1 MPNARRVIFSTYVVP
16 SRSDTMEEGSI
27 SKTSFLGATS
37 LDILSKTLGG
47 KGTATIDATQWNDA
61 WTSMFHS
68 QVNWEDL
75 DDNTDTTGNWWED
88 AHETWNGT
96 LTLGT
101 GAVSLTTDVTDCG
114 FLYIKNTGAVKNALV
129 ALNETGLPSGS
140 ENGDYYIIIPPDGS
154 VCLRGTTDLECS
166 EVFVKASHS
175 DGTTIEW
182 IIAQLTP

>member
-16 SRSDTMEEGSI
+16 TQSVESEETSI
-27 SKTSFLGATS
+27 RHTEFNSTVG
-37 LDILSKTLGG
+37 KTLGG
-47 KGTATIDATQWNDA
+47 KGIATIDATQWNDA

-75 DDNTDTTGNWWED
+75 DDSDDTTGNRWED
-88 AHETWNGT
+88 TYETWNGF

-101 GAVSLTTDVTDCG
+101 SGVQLTTDATDCG
-114 FLYIKNTGAVKNALV
+114 FLYVKNTGSDKNALV
-129 ALNETGLPSGS
+129 SL
-140 ENGDYYIIIPPDGS
+140 NGDSNYYIVIPPDGS

-166 EVFVKASHS
+166 EVYVKASHS